1 MVSSKREHVAQLA
14 AIRVQADYV
23 RLTIHA
29 RRRMRRRQIM
39 IPEVEDVLLGG
50 WHVSDYDEWSE
61 VHQSLNYAIEGQTS
75 DERKLRVV
83 ISFAADGDVVVVTVI
98 DIEPNG

>member
-1 MVSSKREHVAQLA
+1 MSSSKLENVAQVA
-14 AIRVQADYV
+14 AIRVQADCV
-23 RLTIHA
+23 RLSIHA
-29 RRRMRRRQIM
+29 RRRMRRRQII

-50 WHVSDYDEWSE
+50 WHVSDYDKWSE
-61 VHQSLNYAIEGQTS
+61 EHESWNYAIEGWTS